1 MNLKIQSTE
10 TRLPSDTADEEQES
24 GVRPTVKQTP
34 QHQVKQNRS
43 AEIFKLLFIGLVI
56 LPLNSFWVVDTGIAG
71 HGVNFTRVSL
81 FMNAIFVIFVLSL
94 INPLLKKYTAKF
106 ALDNG
111 DIVLIYVMLCV
122 SSAIAGHDMIQR
134 LFPLLGHAFYYA
146 TPENDWQ
153 ELFHAY
159 VPRWLVVTDES
170 VLAGY
175 YKDRGTFYYETLY
188 VAEYIQA
195 WLVPCLA
202 WSSVII
208 ALLVCMLGINLLV
221 RKQWSERERLTY
233 PLAQMPL
240 EIINNG
246 PRLLKTRLI
255 WMGFAASAALNII
268 NGIHYL
274 FPVAPS
280 LFYGRYLLSQYFTTR
295 PWNYLGWMPI
305 EFHPFAVGLAF
316 FMPLDLSFSC
326 WFFYLFWRIERVI
339 GVTAFGGSVLAG
351 FPFTWAQSI
360 GTCAAILFMTLLGL
374 RYEAWK
380 ILKSFFKPPAPDE
393 QGDIRTYRWAIL
405 GIILSLA
412 YLIGFCYVAGM
423 PIWVSLVFF
432 LIFFGLS
439 TVVTRIRAEA
449 GYPMHDFAFRP
460 EDIVVRTFGT
470 RPVGPMGLTLFSYLH
485 FFTYAHRSN
494 PQPHELEAFRRADR
508 MNLSINKKLIAG
520 ILIATVVGSLAACWA
535 YLHTAY
541 HYRGSTWPGW
551 PIFNRLQNWLNYSR
565 GTDFKSLIF
574 MGVGF
579 GIGLGFLIA
588 RRLFIWWPFHPAG
601 YVIGAT
607 WSLNLLWFSILV
619 SWAAKLIIL
628 RFGGLKL
635 HRQAAAFFIGLV
647 LGECVTA
654 SFWGFIGAILGQP
667 TYRFI

>member
-1 MNLKIQSTE
+1 MNCTPKH
-10 TRLPSDTADEEQES
+10 P
-24 GVRPTVKQTP
+24 VKP
-34 QHQVKQNRS
+34 NRS
-43 AEIFKLLFIGLVI
+43 VEISKLLFIGFII
-56 LPLNSFWVVDTGIAG
+56 LPLNSFWVIDTGIAG

-94 INPLLKKYTAKF
+94 INPLLKKYIPKF
-106 ALDNG
+106 TLNNG

-134 LFPLLGHAFYYA
+134 LFPLIGHAFYFA

-159 VPRWLVVTDES
+159 VPRWLVVTEES

-188 VAEYIQA
+188 VPEYIQA
-195 WLVPCLA
+195 WIGVCLV

-208 ALLVCMLGINLLV
+208 ALLVCMLCINLLV

-233 PLAQMPL
+233 PLAQIPL
-240 EIINNG
+240 EVISNG
-246 PRLLKTRLI
+246 PRLFKTRLI
-255 WMGFAASAALNII
+255 WMGFAVSSALNII

-274 FPVAPS
+274 FPIAPS
-280 LFYGRYLLSQYFTTR
+280 MFYGRFMLSQYFTSR
-295 PWNYLGWMPI
+295 PWSYLGWIPI

-326 WFFYLFWRIERVI
+326 WFFYWFWRIERVV
-339 GVTAFGGSVLAG
+339 GVQFLGGSVLAG

-360 GTCAAILFMTLLGL
+360 GTCAAILFMTLWGF
-374 RYEAWK
+374 RFEGRK
-380 ILKSFFKPPAPDE
+380 ILKSFFRAPPADE
-393 QGDIRTYRWAIL
+393 QVEMRGYRWALL
-405 GIILSLA
+405 GIFVSFS

-423 PIWVSLVFF
+423 SIWVSAVFF

-439 TVVTRIRAEA
+439 TVVTRIRLEA

-460 EDIVVRTFGT
+460 EDIMVSAFGT
-470 RPVGPMGLTLFSYLH
+470 RPIGPTSLTLFSYLH

-494 PQPHELEAFRRADR
+494 PQPHQLEAFRLADR
-508 MNLSINKKLIAG
+508 MNLSINRKLIMG
-520 ILIATVVGSLAACWA
+520 ILVATVVGSIAACWA

-574 MGVGF
+574 MSVGM

-601 YVIGAT
+601 YVIGGT
-607 WSLNLLWFSILV
+607 WSLNLLWFSIFV
-619 SWAAKLIIL
+619 SWVAKLIIL

-635 HRQAAAFFIGLV
+635 HRQASAFFIGLV
-647 LGECVTA
+647 LGEFVTA
-654 SFWGFIGAILGQP
+654 SFWGFVGAILGQS